1 MKEKRLL
8 EIEEIISEL
17 TVDLLVPIRT
27 DKTVNKEAF
36 DKLYLLL
43 DELKILIKGEN
54 KINRRLVG
62 LLFFIYTN
70 VLAESEHAHYSSSVF
85 IESARL
91 EEYLSVIFWDSPFGE
106 MR

>member
-70 VLAESEHAHYSSSVF
+70 VLAEHAHYSSSVF

-91 EEYLSVIFWDSPFGE
+91 EEYLSVILWNSPFGE

>member
-62 LLFFIYTN
+62 LLFFT
-70 VLAESEHAHYSSSVF
+70 
-85 IESARL
+85 
-91 EEYLSVIFWDSPFGE
+91 
-106 MR
+106 

>member
-62 LLFFIYTN
+62 LLFFIYTK

-91 EEYLSVIFWDSPFGE
+91 
-106 MR
+106 